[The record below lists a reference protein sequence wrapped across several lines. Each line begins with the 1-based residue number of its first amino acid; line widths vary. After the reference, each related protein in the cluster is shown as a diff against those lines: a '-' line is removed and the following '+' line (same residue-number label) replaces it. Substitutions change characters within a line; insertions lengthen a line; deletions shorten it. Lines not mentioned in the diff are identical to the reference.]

1 MHYLYAH
8 HTVFLSPAHSF
19 LLSNKE
25 KVKTN
30 IMKLLVPLHKTTPPP
45 VIRGLVQRTLNKHP
59 YKSISTASYGILR
72 SKAFKGRPLKMY
84 ANKKSAGAPHA
95 CHELCCGAGGE
106 AAWGPVAPPGA
117 LWPCQSPE
125 GFSILLL
132 RSLTGF

>member
-84 ANKKSAGAPHA
+84 ANKKRVLVPRMHA
-95 CHELCCGAGGE
+95 TSCVVGL
-106 AAWGPVAPPGA
+106 VVRLPGD
-117 LWPCQSPE
+117 LWPLRGLSGHASPQRA
-125 GFSILLL
+125 FLSC
-132 RSLTGF
+132 S